1 MPGDANAILINV
13 VDLASGNDGNG
24 SGSTPT
30 TAPGAVI
37 DVTHGGFISCRLNL
51 GEAEATI
58 ANAAETLDVIL
69 QVSVDG
75 GSTWG
80 PLITFR
86 RITASEISGTSGTS
100 LDESAGGVTFRR
112 GQQVRVPLADDGQD
126 GVVQMRLNTVASS
139 AAKWA
144 LFVDILDLGSVRDT
158 ILTDNVVV

>member
-1 MPGDANAILINV
+1 MPGDANAILIDV

-37 DVTHGGFISCRLNL
+37 NVTHGGFITCRLRL

-69 QVSVDG
+69 QIAVDG
-75 GSTWG
+75 STFF

-86 RITASEISGTSGTS
+86 QITASEISGTSGTS

-112 GQQVRVPLADDGQD
+112 EQQVRVPRADDGQE
-126 GVVQMRLNTVASS
+126 GLVKMRLNTVASS
-139 AAKWA
+139 TAKWA
-144 LFVDILDLGSVRDT
+144 LFVDVVDLGSARDEL
-158 ILTDNVVV
+158 LTDNVAT